1 MSEEVR
7 QNDLVIYEPRTDPDG
22 PAMTKAMFAIGWLEL
37 GQLRNASTSFR
48 ESYQNVREP

>member
-1 MSEEVR
+1 MR

-37 GQLRNASTSFR
+37 GQMRNASTSFR
-48 ESYQNVREP
+48 ESYQNVRD